1 MNVKSSSF
9 ISQVEG
15 LRGLAIAF
23 VVLNHVSTNLFV
35 GGYLGVDIFFVI
47 SGFVIMRSCLAR
59 REAALLKPNRLK
71 EFLLDFYHRRIT
83 RIIPSLFVYVVVAIL
98 FFGLLVPEPR
108 TLLSLARA
116 ALMGFSNITLFRS
129 NFDYFSDSNSNN
141 PFLQTWS
148 LGIEEQFYLVF
159 PLMLILGG
167 YFSSRYC
174 ERFLRR
180 RLLGI
185 NLVIL
190 SASLAG
196 AISVSRYDAN
206 ALFFLPQ
213 YRAWELSAGSC
224 IAIVLSE
231 RLPRFQLRSL
241 VILAS
246 TSIFILLFS
255 LFIFDSDFFEGR
267 IVVVITTCLIIF
279 ASCLNKS
286 GWLVDK
292 VLDSRLLRYLGKIS
306 YSLYLWHWFVV
317 CAFAVVGVSHSLIAQ
332 SIGLFLSICLSMFL
346 YTFVEVPCRKFRF
359 RISKPGQII
368 AASICFVFPLG
379 LFSYVLKS
387 RDIQTLYIGN
397 RAYLSEANE
406 PIMQSHTFS
415 DGSSDYYWDSRLC
428 MLSED
433 MRHQD
438 LLDNLNSGR
447 CLIKAVSPRV
457 QKANVKSP
465 KRLLVIG
472 NSYLPSL
479 IQSLRSTIARDELM
493 ITAVGSLGASGVP
506 GMGKPKSPW
515 EQSNN
520 FYWRNTIPRL
530 ISELR
535 AGDQILI
542 MADLSDVAKQ
552 IEKEGDPTSER
563 VKDSYE
569 RFLSRLDKSV
579 DIFSVNA
586 IGITS
591 SYGCDFNAFLYSPLK
606 VLLSNNCNGV
616 DYSRIQDKFSGI
628 DSVQAQLMSRY
639 PNFRTINIRDLFCR
653 ENTCDYTDRVT
664 GKLLYRDKYGHP
676 SVAASK
682 LVEAIIY
689 RSLLNKN
696 E

>member
-1 MNVKSSSF
+1 MKIKSSSF

-23 VVLNHVSTNLFV
+23 VVLNHVSSDLFI

-59 REAALLKPNRLK
+59 REAALSRPSKFK

-83 RIIPSLFVYVVVAIL
+83 RIIPSLFVYVVVTIL

-129 NFDYFSDSNSNN
+129 NFDYFSESNSNN

-159 PLMLILGG
+159 PLMLVLAG

-174 ERFLRR
+174 ERLLRR

-185 NLVIL
+185 NLVIGFV
-190 SASLAG
+190 SLAG
-196 AISVSRYDAN
+196 AVSISRYDTN

-231 RLPRFQLRSL
+231 RLSRFKLRD
-241 VILAS
+241 LAIIVS

-255 LFIFDSDFFEGR
+255 LFLFDSDFFEAR
-267 IVVVITTCLIIF
+267 IIVVIATCLIIF

-286 GWLVDK
+286 GRLVGK

-317 CAFAVVGVSHSLIAQ
+317 CAFAVVGVSHGLIAQ
-332 SIGLFLSICLSMFL
+332 SIGLVLSISLSIFL
-346 YTFVEVPCRKFRF
+346 YTFVEVPCRRFRF
-359 RISKPGQII
+359 SVSKPSQIV
-368 AASICFVFPLG
+368 AASVCFVFPLG
-379 LFSYVLKS
+379 LFSYVL
-387 RDIQTLYIGN
+387 RNRHIQTFYIGN
-397 RAYLSEANE
+397 RAYLSEANK

-415 DGSSDYYWDSRLC
+415 DGSTDYFWDSRLC

-438 LLDNLNSGR
+438 LLDNLNSGL

-457 QKANVKSP
+457 QKTNVKSS
-465 KRLLVIG
+465 KRLIVIG

-479 IQSLRSTIARDELM
+479 IQSLRSTIALDELT

-515 EQSNN
+515 EQTND
-520 FYWRNTIPRL
+520 FYWKKIIPRL
-530 ISELR
+530 ISDLR

-542 MADLSDVAKQ
+542 VADLSDVARQ
-552 IEKEGDPTSER
+552 IKKEGDSISNE
-563 VKDSYE
+563 VQDSYE
-569 RFLSRLDKSV
+569 RFLSKLDEAV
-579 DIFSVNA
+579 DILSVNA
-586 IGITS
+586 IGVTS
-591 SYGCDFNAFLYSPLK
+591 FYGCDYNAFLYSPLK

-616 DYSRIQDKFSGI
+616 DYGIIQDKFKGI
-628 DSVQAQLMSRY
+628 DSVQAEIVSRY
-639 PNFRTINIRDLFCR
+639 PNFRTINIRDSFCR
-653 ENTCDYTDRVT
+653 ENICDYTDKVT

-676 SVAASK
+676 SVAASQ
-682 LVEAIIY
+682 LLETTIY
-689 RSLLNKN
+689 KSLLRAP